1 MTLALRFR
9 GMLGLVP
16 IAGLTLSAVL
26 ATAPTAHAGEDYTRI
41 PVRETGTVLRVNDGD
56 TFEMLPDGSS
66 TPVRVRLIGINAPEV
81 AGFKNSHFDRDF
93 CGGPQ
98 AYQYLSAL
106 LPQGSR
112 VQLRSESAD
121 SSNRGRILRHAFA
134 PNPATGTFDVNV
146 QQAVAAAGL
155 AMWFALDGES
165 GLAASYRA
173 TVDAAQQA
181 GAGIWNP
188 SFCSS
193 VEQPE
198 AQLALTVAWDAPG
211 NDAERLDA
219 EMVIIRNVGT
229 TAVDVS
235 GWLLRDSSLEG
246 WLTFP
251 AGTVIEPGDYRVVH
265 VGVGT
270 NAGRDLYMK
279 SRQPIFPNLEPG
291 QFLGDGAYLLD
302 RSTTPRAWFEY
313 PCLSDCVNDPLKGK
327 VAITKVD
334 RIAGPGSPGKRA
346 NMESVVIGNLSDA
359 PVLLDGY
366 FLRRKVS
373 TYPILPNTWLAPGK
387 TLTVRIGKGKPTA
400 STQYW
405 GMANTLLD
413 DDRDR
418 VQLLSATNVLIS
430 QKQW

>member
-1 MTLALRFR
+1 MHLPSGFR
-9 GMLGLVP
+9 GVKWGAPLAALASVFAIGWAP
-16 IAGLTLSAVL
+16 AV
-26 ATAPTAHAGEDYTRI
+26 HAGEDFAQI
-41 PVRETGTVLRVNDGD
+41 PVRETGTVLRINDGD

-98 AYQYLSAL
+98 AYQLLSAL

-121 SSNRGRILRHAFA
+121 SSNRGRILRHAFGR
-134 PNPATGTFDVNV
+134 NPATGAFDVNV

-165 GLAASYRA
+165 ALAASYRA
-173 TVDAAQQA
+173 TVDAAQEA

-198 AQLALTVAWDAPG
+198 AQLSLTVTWDAPG
-211 NDAERLDA
+211 NDVQQLNRET
-219 EMVIIRNVGT
+219 VIIRNVGT
-229 TAVDVS
+229 TAVDLG

-246 WLTFP
+246 WMTIP
-251 AGTVIEPGDYRVVH
+251 EGTVIAPGDYRVVH
-265 VGVGT
+265 VGTGT
-270 NAGRDLYMK
+270 NAGRDLYMQ
-279 SRQPIFPNLEPG
+279 SRDPIFPNLAPG

-313 PCLSDCVNDPLKGK
+313 PCLSDCVSDPLKGK

-346 NMESVVIGNLSDA
+346 NMESVVIENLSDA

-373 TYPILPNTWLAPGK
+373 TYPILANTWLAPGK

-405 GMANTLLD
+405 GMPNTLLND
-413 DDRDR
+413 DHDR
-418 VQLLSATNVLIS
+418 VQLRSATNVLIS
-430 QKQW
+430 QKKW

>member
-1 MTLALRFR
+1 VHLLSGFR
-9 GMLGLVP
+9 GVRWGAPVAAL
-16 IAGLTLSAVL
+16 ASVL
-26 ATAPTAHAGEDYTRI
+26 AIGGAPAAHAGEDFTQI
-41 PVRETGTVLRVNDGD
+41 PVRETGTVLRINDGD

-66 TPVRVRLIGINAPEV
+66 TSVRVRLIGINAPEV

-134 PNPATGTFDVNV
+134 QNPATGAFDVNV

-165 GLAASYRA
+165 ALATTYRA
-173 TVDAAQQA
+173 TVDAAQEA
-181 GAGIWNP
+181 GVGIWNR

-193 VEQPE
+193 IEQPE
-198 AQLALTVAWDAPG
+198 AQLSLTVTWDAPG
-211 NDAERLDA
+211 NDAQQLNRET
-219 EMVIIRNVGT
+219 VIIRNVGT
-229 TAVDVS
+229 TAADLG
-235 GWLLRDSSLEG
+235 GWILRDSSLEG
-246 WLTFP
+246 WMTIP
-251 AGTVIEPGDYRVVH
+251 EGTVIAPGDYRVVH
-265 VGVGT
+265 VGTGT
-270 NAGRDLYMK
+270 NDGRDLYMQ

-387 TLTVRIGKGKPTA
+387 DPDRPHRKGQA
-400 STQYW
+400 HGQYP
-405 GMANTLLD
+405 
-413 DDRDR
+413 
-418 VQLLSATNVLIS
+418 VLGHGEHAARRRS
-430 QKQW
+430 